1 MNLIID
7 IGNTRTKVAVFNNNV
22 INKLQIFD
30 SNTFDI
36 NKLLDN
42 NFSQPIIL
50 SSVKSEIKSINSTST
65 TIFFDNK
72 TPLPIKNDYK
82 SETIGVDRLA
92 SAVGASTLF
101 PNKDCLI
108 IDLGSAITI
117 DLLTKDQTFVGGNIS
132 VGMSLRFKTL
142 YNYTEK
148 LPLIEKSEL
157 VNLTSD
163 TTEMAIRSGVVK
175 GIVYEL
181 EGYINEYKKRYPE
194 IKIILTGGDANF
206 FEKQLKKRIFADEN
220 IVLKGLNRI
229 LEYNVDTK

>member
-82 SETIGVDRLA
+82 SETIGGDRLA

-163 TTEMAIRSGVVK
+163 TTEMAIRSGVIK